1 MNKRKMR
8 ITMNALSISLLTA
21 LSLTPTGSGAKAAD
35 NKTEAAA
42 PAAKSNDLTPEER
55 LSKTKRDARAGH
67 AGAQSLLGVMYAT
80 GDGVPKDSA
89 KAVEWYQ
96 KAAAQ
101 GNADAQN
108 NLGAQYFNGDNV
120 PKDLAKAVE
129 WFQKAAAQGNAIAQ
143 YLLGRMYWLGEGVSK
158 NHVLAYA
165 WLNLSAAQGFD
176 AAKELRD
183 RVENELTPA
192 QRGEGQSMSTN
203 WKKGEV
209 L

>member
-35 NKTEAAA
+35 NKIEAAA
-42 PAAKSNDLTPEER
+42 PATKAKDLTPEEK
-55 LSKTKRDARAGH
+55 LSKTKRDAKAGH
-67 AGAQSLLGVMYAT
+67 AGAQNNLGVMYEN
-80 GDGVPKDSA
+80 GDG
-89 KAVEWYQ
+89 
-96 KAAAQ
+96 
-101 GNADAQN
+101 
-108 NLGAQYFNGDNV
+108 V

-129 WFQKAAAQGNAIAQ
+129 WWQKAAAQGNAIAQ
-143 YLLGRMYWLGEGVSK
+143 YLLGRMHWLGEGVSK

-183 RVENELTPA
+183 RVEKELTPA

-203 WKKGEV
+203 WKKGKV
-209 L
+209 F